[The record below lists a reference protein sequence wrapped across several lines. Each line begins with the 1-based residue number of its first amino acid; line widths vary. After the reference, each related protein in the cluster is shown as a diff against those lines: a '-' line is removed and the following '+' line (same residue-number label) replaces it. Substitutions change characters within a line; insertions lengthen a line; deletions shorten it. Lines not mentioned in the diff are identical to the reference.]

1 MTGQPWLLTRKHPP
15 DVGGMQQLS
24 YQLAEGLK
32 ALRPVTVVAWRRGQ
46 WGLPLFFLASFARL
60 VPALVLKRISV
71 LHLGD
76 PALAALAWLPRM
88 FGVPVAVTVHGLDI
102 TWPSRIYQSY
112 LRLFF
117 WNRMDAYICI
127 SRHVRDEL
135 LSAGIASE
143 QAVVIPPGGDALPA
157 TTKEPELEAQLA
169 GRYPLLF
176 AVGRLV
182 ERKGLQWFLRKVA
195 PSWLARHPTAT
206 LVIAGEGPMRLAIEA
221 AIAEFGIQSQVVLLG
236 PVSDTRKA
244 WLFERCDLVL
254 MPNLEVPGDVEGFG
268 LVALEAGRAGRW
280 VAVADLQGLRD
291 AVTEDSNGNRIEAGN
306 PQAWSQALDRLC
318 SDRDSLR
325 TLGRRARDFVM
336 AQFSW
341 ASMVAKYDSLLRSM
355 ESDVA

>member
-1 MTGQPWLLTRKHPP
+1 MTGKPWLVTRKHPP

-24 YQLAEGLK
+24 FQLAEGLK
-32 ALRPVTVVAWRRGQ
+32 ARRPITVLAWRRGQ
-46 WGLPLFFLASFARL
+46 WGLPLFFLVSFARI
-60 VPALVLKRISV
+60 VPALVMKRISV

-102 TWPSRIYQSY
+102 SWPVRIYQAY

-117 WNRMDAYICI
+117 WKHMDAYVCI
-127 SRHVRDEL
+127 SRHVRDQMV
-135 LSAGIASE
+135 SGGVDSDQI
-143 QAVVIPPGGDALPA
+143 VVIPPGGDALPA
-157 TTKEPELEAQLA
+157 AAEEPVLESRLA
-169 GRYPLLF
+169 GCYPLLF

-182 ERKGLQWFLRKVA
+182 ERKGLQWFLREVA
-195 PSWLARHPTAT
+195 PSWLEHHPKAT
-206 LVIAGEGPMRLAIEA
+206 LVLAGDGPMRPAIEA
-221 AIAEFGIQSQVVLLG
+221 AIAEFDLQSRVVLLG
-236 PVSDTRKA
+236 PVSDARKA

-254 MPNLEVPGDVEGFG
+254 MPNLDVPGDVEGFG

-291 AVTEDSNGNRIEAGN
+291 AVTEDGNGTRVEAGN
-306 PQAWSQALDRLC
+306 AQAWSQALDRLC
-318 SDRDSLR
+318 SDRDAL
-325 TLGRRARDFVM
+325 RARGRQAREFVM

-341 ASMVAKYDSLLRSM
+341 ASMVAKYDLLLRSM

>member
-24 YQLAEGLK
+24 FQLAQGLK
-32 ALRPVTVVAWRRGQ
+32 SLRPVTVVAWRRGQ
-46 WGLPLFFLASFARL
+46 WGLPIFFLTCFARL

-76 PALAALAWLPRM
+76 PALAALAWLPRL
-88 FGVPVAVTVHGLDI
+88 FGVPVVVTVHGLDI
-102 TWPSRIYQSY
+102 TWPARIYQSY

-117 WNRMDAYICI
+117 WKRMDAYVCI

-143 QAVVIPPGGDALPA
+143 KIMVIPPGGDALPA
-157 TTKEPELEAQLA
+157 ASEEPELEVRLA
-169 GRYPLLF
+169 GRYPVLF

-182 ERKGLQWFLRKVA
+182 ERKGLPWFLREVA
-195 PSWLARHPTAT
+195 PEWLARHPTAT
-206 LVIAGEGPMRLAIEA
+206 LVIAGDGPMRTAIDA
-221 AIAEFGIQSQVVLLG
+221 AIAEFGLQSQVVLPG
-236 PVSDTRKA
+236 PVSEARKA

-254 MPNLEVPGDVEGFG
+254 MPNLDVPGDVEGFG
-268 LVALEAGRAGRW
+268 LVALEAGLAGRW

-291 AVTEDSNGNRIEAGN
+291 AVTEDGNGSRIEAGN
-306 PQAWSQALDRLC
+306 AQAWAQALDGLC
-318 SDRDSLR
+318 SDAETLR
-325 TLGRRARDFVM
+325 IRGRQARDWVM
-336 AQFSW
+336 TRFSW
-341 ASMVAKYDSLLRSM
+341 AAMVAKYDSLFRSM

>member
-24 YQLAEGLK
+24 FQLAEGLR

-46 WGLPLFFLASFARL
+46 WGLPIFFLTSFARL

-76 PALAALAWLPRM
+76 PALAALALLPRL

-102 TWPSRIYQSY
+102 TWPARIYQSY
-112 LRLFF
+112 LLLFF
-117 WNRMDAYICI
+117 WKRMDAYVCI

-135 LSAGIASE
+135 LSAGVASDQVLVIA
-143 QAVVIPPGGDALPA
+143 PGGDALPA
-157 TTKEPELEAQLA
+157 ASEEPELERQLA
-169 GRYPLLF
+169 GRHPVLF

-182 ERKGLQWFLRKVA
+182 ERKGLAWFLREVA
-195 PSWLARHPTAT
+195 PDWLARHPTAAI
-206 LVIAGEGPMRLAIEA
+206 VIAGDGPMRPAIDA
-221 AIAEFGIQSQVVLLG
+221 AIAEFGLQSQVLLTG
-236 PVSDTRKA
+236 PVSETRKA

-254 MPNLEVPGDVEGFG
+254 MPNLDVPGDVEGFG

-291 AVTEDSNGNRIEAGN
+291 AVSEGGNGSRIEAGN
-306 PQAWSQALDRLC
+306 AHAWSQALDRLC
-318 SDRDSLR
+318 SDPESLR
-325 TLGRRARDFVM
+325 ARGRQARDFVTTK
-336 AQFSW
+336 FSW
-341 ASMVAKYDSLLRSM
+341 AAMVAKYDALLRSM